1 MVKTKAIIR
10 SIKLP
15 VAVNI
20 NETGGYA
27 GVNRIWKVYKE
38 NEKYPRNALNV
49 RTYDGWELTDWIT
62 IDMTKELTS
71 YWHKNPGYEK

>member
-1 MVKTKAIIR
+1 MILKVIVPDENKNIR
-10 SIKLP
+10 IFS
-15 VAVNI
+15 
-20 NETGGYA
+20 
-27 GVNRIWKVYKE
+27 YKE